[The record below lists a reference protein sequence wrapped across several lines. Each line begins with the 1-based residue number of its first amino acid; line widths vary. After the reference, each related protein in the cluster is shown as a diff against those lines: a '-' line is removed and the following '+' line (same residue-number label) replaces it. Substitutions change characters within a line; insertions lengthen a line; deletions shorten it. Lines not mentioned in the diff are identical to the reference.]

1 MSTRQFY
8 RNFLLIILLI
18 LPVLVTG
25 QTKTVT
31 EGKYTYQIVENDPLN
46 ARIYTLPNGLTVM
59 MTVYKDEPRIQT
71 YIPVKAGSK
80 NDPADATG
88 LAHYLEHML
97 FKGTD
102 KFGSLNPSAEL
113 PLVDRVIELYE
124 DYRATTDETK
134 RKEIY
139 AQIDSVSLLAS
150 GYAIANEYD
159 RMLEF
164 IGATGTNAWTWME
177 ETVYINNIPSN
188 QINNWLKIEGERFR
202 KPVMRLFHTEL
213 EVVYEEKNRSLDND
227 YSKAYDKLY
236 GELFKNH
243 QYGTQTTI
251 GTIDHLKNP
260 SIKEVLKYYE
270 TYYVPN
276 NMAIVLSGDFDPD
289 EAIKY
294 VDEYFSY
301 MQPKDVPVYVP
312 PTEEPITSS
321 REYDV
326 YGPNA
331 EFVTLGYRFDGAGT
345 KDADYLTLIDM
356 ILSNGTAGLMDL
368 NLIQGQK
375 VLSASSSPEVFKDY
389 SIFELYGEPREG
401 QSLQEVKNLMLSQI
415 DLVKKGEFPDWM
427 LDAIINNLKLQR
439 IKGFESNGAR
449 GYALVDAFKNDID
462 WDYYIHTIER
472 LEKITKQDIVDFAN
486 EKFGDNYIAVYK
498 RTGEDPNKQQVE
510 KPKITPV
517 NVNREDKS
525 EFVEEIMETQTET
538 IEPVFLDYKNDIRE
552 FTIDN
557 NVPVYYLKNT
567 ENNTFNLY
575 YVLDMGTNNDL
586 QLGLAVGYLELLGT
600 DEYTPAQIKEEF
612 YKLGCSYGVFSSTD
626 QVYVSL
632 SGLNDNFE
640 PALRL
645 FENLLANVKPNQ
657 SAYENMVSDI
667 LKAREDDKLSKGT
680 IRNAMFNYGKY
691 GKNSPFTHIL
701 SKSELGSINPEDLT
715 DRIKALTS
723 YPHKVFYYGPES
735 ETRLKT
741 VLNEIH
747 KTPSEFKAYP
757 PAIQFTEQPTD
768 RNKVYVVD
776 YDMVQA
782 EIVMISKKDKYNKA
796 LEPVTELF
804 NGYFGTG
811 MSSITFQEMRES
823 KALAYSVFAFL
834 TTPSKL
840 EDSKYFYSY
849 IGTQADK
856 LPEAMAGMLDL
867 INNMPES
874 QGSLNAS
881 RSGILNQIQTERITK
896 AGILFDYQ
904 SAQKLGLD
912 YDIRRDIYS
921 EVRNLSMEDVKAFHN
936 KYIKGS
942 QYTILVLGDKEKLD
956 VDALSKY
963 GTVEY
968 LTLEDI
974 FGY

>member
-1 MSTRQFY
+1 MSIRQFY
-8 RNFLLIILLI
+8 RNFLLLLLLV

-25 QTKTVT
+25 QTRTVT
-31 EGKYTYQIVENDPLN
+31 EGKYTYQVVENDPLN

-102 KFGSLNPSAEL
+102 RFGTLNPGTEL
-113 PLVDRVIELYE
+113 PYIDEIIDLYE
-124 DYRATTDETK
+124 QYRNTTDESK
-134 RKEIY
+134 RKDIY
-139 AQIDSVSLLAS
+139 AKIDSVSLVAS

-159 RMLEF
+159 RMMEY

-177 ETVYINNIPSN
+177 ETVYVNNIPSN
-188 QINNWLKIEGERFR
+188 QVRNWLRIEGERFR

-260 SIKEVLKYYE
+260 SIKEVMKYYD

-276 NMAIVLSGDFDPD
+276 NMAVVLSGDFDPD

-301 MQPKDVPVYVP
+301 MQPKDIPVYVP

-321 REYDV
+321 REYEV

-331 EFVTLGYRFDGAGT
+331 EFVTLGYRFDGKGS

-375 VLSASSSPEVFKDY
+375 VLSANTSPETFKDY
-389 SIFELYGEPREG
+389 TIFELYGEPREG

-415 DLVKKGEFPDWM
+415 DLVKKGDFPDWM
-427 LDAIINNLKLQR
+427 LHAIINNLKLQR
-439 IKGFESNGAR
+439 IKGFESNGTR
-449 GYALVDAFKNDID
+449 GYVLVDAFKNGID

-498 RTGEDPNKQQVE
+498 KTGEDPNKQQVE
-510 KPKITPV
+510 KPKISPV

-538 IEPVFLDYKNDIRE
+538 IEPVFLDYKNDIQE
-552 FTIDN
+552 FTVN
-557 NVPVYYLKNT
+557 NNIPVYYLQNT

-600 DEYTPAQIKEEF
+600 DEYTPAEIKEEF
-612 YKLGCSYGVFSSTD
+612 YKLGCSYGVYSSTD

-645 FENLLANVKPNQ
+645 FENLLANVKPNKE
-657 SAYENMVSDI
+657 AYDNMVSDI
-667 LKAREDDKLSKGT
+667 LKTREDNKLSKGT

-691 GKNSPFTHIL
+691 GKSSPFTHII
-701 SKSELGSINPEDLT
+701 SESELGTINPEDLT
-715 DRIKALTS
+715 DRIKSLTS
-723 YPHKVFYYGPES
+723 YPHKVLYYGPDSES
-735 ETRLKT
+735 QLKT
-741 VLNEIH
+741 ALNDIH

-757 PAIQFTEQPTD
+757 PAIEFTEQPTD

-782 EIVMISKKDKYNKA
+782 EIVMISKKDKYNKE

-840 EDSKYFYSY
+840 DDSKYFYSY

-881 RSGILNQIQTERITK
+881 RSGILSQIQTERITK

-912 YDIRRDIYS
+912 YDIRKDIYS
-921 EVRNLSMEDVKAFHN
+921 EVRNLSMDDVKTFHN
-936 KYIKGS
+936 KYIKDS
-942 QYTILVLGDKEKLD
+942 KYTILVLGDREKLD
-956 VDALSKY
+956 IDALSKY

-968 LTLEDI
+968 LTLEDV